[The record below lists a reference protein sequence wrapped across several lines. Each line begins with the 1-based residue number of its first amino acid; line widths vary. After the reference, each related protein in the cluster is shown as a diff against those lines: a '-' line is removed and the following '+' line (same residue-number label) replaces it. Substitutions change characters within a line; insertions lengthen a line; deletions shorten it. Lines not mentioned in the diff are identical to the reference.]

1 MDDSEKSYGYSD
13 DIYHGQR
20 AEKSYEYGAEGT
32 GDAEGSEL
40 SPEEEAIRVEGPRN
54 EENVPAPDTPEY
66 DHGREST
73 YAAVESFTWDNPAG
87 EPGREVPTSL
97 TGEGEEL
104 PESREEVGASRGE
117 PVTKPT
123 R

>member
-13 DIYHGQR
+13 DIYHGR
-20 AEKSYEYGAEGT
+20 KPEKSYEYGAEDS

-73 YAAVESFTWDNPAG
+73 YAAVESFTWDLPRG
-87 EPGREVPTSL
+87 ETGREVPVPL

-104 PESREEVGASRGE
+104 PESREEVGAARGE
-117 PVTKPT
+117 AGTKPA